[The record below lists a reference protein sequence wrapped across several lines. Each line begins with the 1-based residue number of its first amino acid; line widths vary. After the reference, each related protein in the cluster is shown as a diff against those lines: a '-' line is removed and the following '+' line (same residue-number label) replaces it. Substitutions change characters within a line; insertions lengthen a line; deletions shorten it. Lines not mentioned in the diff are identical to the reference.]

1 MLNMTTL
8 SGGVQIFASKPHFL
22 DGHPWLVNQF
32 KGAMKPR
39 EEIHQTYIDIEPF
52 TGDPFRLAERLQVIY
67 YKHHYIWFRF
77 FFSYSS
83 NLQTYVCECV

>member
-67 YKHHYIWFRF
+67 YKHHYIWIRF
-77 FFSYSS
+77 FFFI
-83 NLQTYVCECV
+83 